1 MKFSQNIA
9 FAADDLDICGD
20 GLVFVQ
26 VIKLIDVNSMA
37 TALILRRTVGN
48 RFTDFL

>member
-9 FAADDLDICGD
+9 FAADDLDICGH

-26 VIKLIDVNSMA
+26 VITLIDVNPMA
-37 TALILRRTVGN
+37 TAQ
-48 RFTDFL
+48 F